1 MTDIYTFVLNTNLHE
16 INLLSI
22 SVRLLLA
29 LICGGVIGLNRAMN
43 KRPAGFRTHI
53 LVCLGATLV
62 MLTNQYMVDILG
74 LATDPAR
81 LGAQV
86 VTGVGFLGAGT
97 ILMRG
102 GGRKVEGLTT
112 AAGLWVCAC
121 IGLALGIGFY
131 SAAIITTLLVFLSLT
146 VFMKFAEDIYKP
158 FNKDAYEAYR
168 EEHDSHSSKKDDV

>member
-1 MTDIYTFVLNTNLHE
+1 MTDFHNFVLNTNLHE

-22 SVRLLLA
+22 TLRLVLA
-29 LICGGVIGLNRAMN
+29 VICGGVIGLNRAMN

-62 MLTNQYMVDILG
+62 MLTNQYMVDIIG

-102 GGRKVEGLTT
+102 GCLLYTSD
-112 AAGLWVCAC
+112 AAATPYV
-121 IGLALGIGFY
+121 
-131 SAAIITTLLVFLSLT
+131 
-146 VFMKFAEDIYKP
+146 
-158 FNKDAYEAYR
+158 
-168 EEHDSHSSKKDDV
+168 